1 MLLPAFEP
9 FASSSPALPRP
20 MKRKYDGSPCHD
32 RQTRDY
38 ITPVPTSCTDVL
50 PSSPPPRPTTRT
62 ALDRSTS
69 NASER
74 IPLGAVRSVEV
85 PIDGEEILMGRSSN
99 SSHFQLSANRL
110 ISRIHVRVAYVLPD
124 DSHINGQV
132 IVRCVGWNG
141 AKVHCRGKVFELG
154 KEDTFTSDRP
164 HADMLV
170 DVQDARVL
178 VRWPPIQ
185 ARQGSPTRWS
195 EDDTPRRPVTP
206 SRFASSPPPLQLHS
220 PVSPSPRDRPTFT
233 MSSTFLGLPPSS
245 SPVRVYEDRHEENV
259 DDTIV
264 PDVSS
269 PLQHVETQPASPT
282 LLAAQK
288 TPPISDVEDFSDQDE
303 ENEPIVHGFG
313 ASGANLLARMTA
325 TTRDSPVRPRIILK
339 PSNASQPRSPAA
351 KPVPSRSPVR
361 NHVINQL
368 AYSRLQSIPLSS
380 IMNNLPSA
388 LKGSDEN
395 ESAAENRT
403 DLSDAELKSL
413 LDDIAC
419 VGEIVRKGKDAAG
432 KPLEDEFYYI
442 SELDTDETRRTIV
455 ETSLGKRS
463 LRATRKEHKVR
474 FRDHLRYGASAN
486 K

>member
-9 FASSSPALPRP
+9 SASSSPALPRP
-20 MKRKYDGSPCHD
+20 MKRKYGGSPCHE

-50 PSSPPPRPTTRT
+50 PSSPPLRPTTRP
-62 ALDRSTS
+62 ALDRSIS

-74 IPLGAVRSVEV
+74 VPLGAVRSIEV
-85 PIDGEEILMGRSSN
+85 PMDGEEVLMGRSSN

-110 ISRIHVRVAYVLPD
+110 ISRIHIRAAYVLPD

-132 IVRCVGWNG
+132 IIRCVGWNG

-178 VRWPPIQ
+178 VRWPPVL
-185 ARQGSPTRWS
+185 AKQGSPTRWS

-206 SRFASSPPPLQLHS
+206 SRFDSSPPPLQLHS
-220 PVSPSPRDRPTFT
+220 PVSPSPRDRPSFT

-245 SPVRVYEDRHEENV
+245 SPVRVYEDRHEENA

-269 PLQHVETQPASPT
+269 PLQHVETRPASPT

-288 TPPISDVEDFSDQDE
+288 TPPLSDIEDFSDRDE
-303 ENEPIVHGFG
+303 ENDPILHDSG
-313 ASGANLLARMTA
+313 ASNLLARLSA
-325 TTRDSPVRPRIILK
+325 TTTISQARPRVVLK
-339 PSNASQPRSPAA
+339 MSKSKQSRSPAA
-351 KPVPSRSPVR
+351 NIAPSRSPVR

-388 LKGSDEN
+388 LKATADEN
-395 ESAAENRT
+395 GSAVDVKTALT
-403 DLSDAELKSL
+403 DVELKSL

-419 VGEIVRKGKDAAG
+419 VGEIIRKGKDAAG
-432 KPLEDEFYYI
+432 KTLEDEFYYI
-442 SELDTDETRRTIV
+442 SELDTDETRRNIV

-463 LRATRKEHKVR
+463 LRATRKEHKVSY
-474 FRDHLRYGASAN
+474 FDILRLIEC
-486 K
+486 